1 MRYQSSWILSQGK
14 DYSPE
19 VTAKWRKGNDLVTD
33 GLRITRTGTGTNKEE
48 MVAPHPLFFRFRLRQ
63 TDSIDTPPVDNS
75 VGAGRKNRASQMQMR
90 TNVTDTTPATG

>member
-33 GLRITRTGTGTNKEE
+33 GLPERERGQLE
-48 MVAPHPLFFRFRLRQ
+48 MVAPYPLFFRFRLHQ
-63 TDSIDTPPVDNS
+63 TDSIDTAPVDNS
-75 VGAGRKNRASQMQMR
+75 VGAGRKNRASQMQMS